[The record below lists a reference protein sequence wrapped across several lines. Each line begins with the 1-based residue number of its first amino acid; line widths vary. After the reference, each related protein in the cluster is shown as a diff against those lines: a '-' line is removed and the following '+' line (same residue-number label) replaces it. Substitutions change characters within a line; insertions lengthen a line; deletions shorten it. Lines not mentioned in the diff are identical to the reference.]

1 MLTGFVKA
9 DDKKIETANK
19 SFTISM
25 GNSPFQQNAIFKVT
39 GFTYKQAENNGK
51 VDANAFANPVLTTT
65 IGDMFLSMALKM
77 RVDAEGKILEP
88 NGTFNHFIKD
98 IIGRMA
104 GKSNGEI
111 LTAIVDGCKD
121 KEVVVSRQPYVAIT
135 KDGRKFA
142 ASLVIL
148 DFKD

>member
-19 SFTISM
+19 SFSISM
-25 GNSPFQQNAIFKVT
+25 GQSPFQDRVTFKVT
-39 GFTYKQAENNGK
+39 GFTYKQAQIDGK
-51 VDANAFANPVLTTT
+51 VDTNASTNPVLITTV
-65 IGDMFLSMALKM
+65 GDMFLSMALKA
-77 RVDAEGKILEP
+77 RVSAEGSVLEP
-88 NGTFNHFIKD
+88 NGTFNRFVKD
-98 IIGRMA
+98 TISKMA

-142 ASLVIL
+142 SSLVVL

>member
-9 DDKKIETANK
+9 VDNMIETANK

-25 GNSPFQQNAIFKVT
+25 GNSPFQDRVTFKVT
-39 GFTYKQAENNGK
+39 GFTYKQAENDGK
-51 VDANAFANPVLTTT
+51 VDANASVNPVLTTSV
-65 IGDMFLSMALKM
+65 GDMFLSMALKA
-77 RVDAEGKILEP
+77 RVNAEGSVLEP
-88 NGTFNHFIKD
+88 NGTFNRFVKD
-98 IIGRMA
+98 TISKMA

-121 KEVVVSRQPYVAIT
+121 KEVVDSRQPYAAIT

-142 ASLVIL
+142 SSLVIL

>member
-9 DDKKIETANK
+9 DDKKIEAANK
-19 SFTISM
+19 SFSISM
-25 GNSPFQQNAIFKVT
+25 GNSPFQDKKEFKVT
-39 GFTYKQAENNGK
+39 GFTYKQVENDGK
-51 VDANAFANPVLTTT
+51 VDPDAFTNPVLETT
-65 IGDMFLSMALKM
+65 IGDMFLSMTLKA
-77 RVDAEGKILEP
+77 RVDAEGKIIEP
-88 NGTFNHFIKD
+88 DGTFNQFIKD
-98 IIGRMA
+98 TISKNT

-121 KEVVVSRQPYVAIT
+121 KEIVVSRKPYAAAT

-148 DFKD
+148 NFKD

>member
-9 DDKKIETANK
+9 DDNKIETANK

-25 GNSPFQQNAIFKVT
+25 GNSPFQDKVTFKVT
-39 GFTYKQAENNGK
+39 GFTYKQAENDGK
-51 VDANAFANPVLTTT
+51 VDANAFANPVLTTSV
-65 IGDMFLSMALKM
+65 GDMFLSMALKAK
-77 RVDAEGKILEP
+77 VNAEGNILEP
-88 NGTFNHFIKD
+88 NGTFNKFIKD
-98 IIGRMA
+98 TISKNA

-111 LTAIVDGCKD
+111 LTALVKGCKD
-121 KEVVVSRQPYVAIT
+121 KEVVVSRQPYAAMT

-148 DFKD
+148 DFKA

>member
-39 GFTYKQAENNGK
+39 GFTYKQAENDGK

-65 IGDMFLSMALKM
+65 IGDMFLSMALKA
-77 RVDAEGKILEP
+77 RVNAEGSVLEP
-88 NGTFNHFIKD
+88 NGTFNRFIKD
-98 IIGRMA
+98 TISA
-104 GKSNGEI
+104 NTGKSNGEI
-111 LTAIVDGCKD
+111 LKAIVDGCKD
-121 KEVVVSRQPYVAIT
+121 KEVKVSRQPYAAIT
-135 KDGRKFA
+135 KDGRRFA

>member
-9 DDKKIETANK
+9 DDNKIDAANK
-19 SFTISM
+19 SFSISM
-25 GNSPFQQNAIFKVT
+25 GNSPFQQGVIFEVT
-39 GFTYKQAENNGK
+39 GFTYKQAQNDGR
-51 VDANAFANPVLTTT
+51 VDANASVNPVLTTSV
-65 IGDMFLSMALKM
+65 GDMFLSMALKA
-77 RVDAEGKILEP
+77 RVDAEGKVLEP
-88 NGTFNHFIKD
+88 NGTFNQFIKD
-98 IIGRMA
+98 TISKML

-121 KEVVVSRQPYVAIT
+121 KRIVVSRQPYAAMT

>member
-1 MLTGFVKA
+1 MLTGFIKA
-9 DDKKIETANK
+9 DDKKIEAANK

-25 GNSPFQQNAIFKVT
+25 GHSPFQQGAIFEVN
-39 GFTYKQAENNGK
+39 GFTYKQAENDGK
-51 VDANAFANPVLTTT
+51 VDTNAFANPVLTTT
-65 IGDMFLSMALKM
+65 IGDMFLSMALKA
-77 RVDAEGKILEP
+77 RVNAEGAILEP
-88 NGTFNHFIKD
+88 NGTFNRFIKD
-98 IIGRMA
+98 TISANA

-135 KDGRKFA
+135 KGGRKFA
-142 ASLVIL
+142 SSLVIL